1 MIVEARNQ
9 LFSLFSLN
17 RPSYEFFSKELIQAD
32 RLTERAGDDRSK
44 VESALDLLQQRF
56 RMDLPPIRRGKAGEP
71 GYDEVLSRT
80 HNPLVLR
87 DSFAAAGFS
96 NIRVLFYHFHALP
109 PMLASALPGLFL
121 RESVAM
127 ERAEDWRGY
136 FMASA
141 FLLCGTRT

>member
-1 MIVEARNQ
+1 
-9 LFSLFSLN
+9 
-17 RPSYEFFSKELIQAD
+17 
-32 RLTERAGDDRSK
+32 
-44 VESALDLLQQRF
+44 
-56 RMDLPPIRRGKAGEP
+56 MDLPPVRRGKAGEP

-96 NIRVLFYHFHALP
+96 NVRVLFYHFHALP
-109 PMLASALPGLFL
+109 PMLSGGMPELFL

-127 ERAEDWRGY
+127 ERADDWRGH

-141 FLLCGTRT
+141 FLLCGYKA